1 VSAIAML
8 WRDEPLMMD
17 PERLAGIYVEMG
29 EVRAQAAVSCAMEE
43 LAVTMEQVRAL
54 RIGGRPRSL
63 EDLALRVRDIAEP
76 LGLSSLAQVAG
87 DLAAI
92 AAGGDPAALGAVMAR
107 LERVSNRSLKMVWDL
122 QDLSG

>member
-1 VSAIAML
+1 MSAIAML
-8 WRDEPLMMD
+8 WRDEPLLMD

-29 EVRAQAAVSCAMEE
+29 EARAQAAVSCAMEE
-43 LAVTMEQVRAL
+43 LAVTMERLRGLLRTGRRRALSDAAL
-54 RIGGRPRSL
+54 RI
-63 EDLALRVRDIAEP
+63 RDIAEP

-87 DLAAI
+87 DVAAV
-92 AAGGDPAALGAVMAR
+92 ADRGDAAALGAVTAR